1 MQRVRRNIEGEV
13 IVKVIRKRPGEAPEL
28 IDIPNALEALQKE
41 VGGYIETYTFAK
53 NACIVCNEEGR
64 LLDLPCCSTTLG
76 VEFAGPILVVGVD
89 GEEFCDVPMPF
100 VTAWF
105 LLREIL
111 EV

>member
-1 MQRVRRNIEGEV
+1 M
-13 IVKVIRKRPGEAPEL
+13 KVIRKSPGETPKL
-28 IDIPNALEALQKE
+28 IDIPNTLEALQTE
-41 VGGYIETYTFAK
+41 VGGYIETYTFTE

-64 LLDLPCCSTTLG
+64 LLNLPCCTTTLG

-89 GEEFCDVPMPF
+89 GEQFCDVPMPV
-100 VTAWF
+100 VTAQL